1 MHDLSDEE
9 ADDEDAAMLD
19 EGAITEAGGKSK
31 KEREDELRRMMD
43 MEGKKKHF
51 VPHLYATRLTDMS

>member
-43 MEGKKKHF
+43 MEGKIFRPVLVCYK
-51 VPHLYATRLTDMS
+51 TG